1 MVMEKEN
8 TMEKFIVEKKQVRV
22 KAYKTDK
29 TMYIKTLEGTMKADP
44 GDWIV
49 TGVDGEQYPVKP
61 DIFDKTYKILEKD
74 A

>member
-1 MVMEKEN
+1 MKKI
-8 TMEKFIVEKKQVRV
+8 TVEKKPVRV
-22 KAYKTDK
+22 TAYKTNK
-29 TMYIKTLEGTMKADP
+29 TMYIDTLEGTMKADP

-61 DIFDKTYKILEKD
+61 DIFDKTYKILGKD

>member
-1 MVMEKEN
+1 
-8 TMEKFIVEKKQVRV
+8 MEKFIVEKKQVRV